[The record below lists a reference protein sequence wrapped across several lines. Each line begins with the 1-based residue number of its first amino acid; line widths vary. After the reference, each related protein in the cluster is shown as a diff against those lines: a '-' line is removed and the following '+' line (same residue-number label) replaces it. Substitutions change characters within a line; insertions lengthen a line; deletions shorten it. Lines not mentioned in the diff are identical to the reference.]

1 METKHNFESSQD
13 FSENNLLRG
22 NSREDLDRDFGNNNE
37 EKLRYVNAQLE
48 SQRASLKNLSS
59 ADSTNYGHEEI
70 NRMENIREYITHLET
85 MQAELKSMLGHDAQN
100 TTEQKPENT
109 ELETEIIDET
119 DKIQ

>member
-1 METKHNFESSQD
+1 
-13 FSENNLLRG
+13 
-22 NSREDLDRDFGNNNE
+22 
-37 EKLRYVNAQLE
+37 
-48 SQRASLKNLSS
+48 
-59 ADSTNYGHEEI
+59 
-70 NRMENIREYITHLET
+70 MENIREYITHLET